1 MLPKAS
7 AGAKASVE
15 ANLTVPKHQ
24 GSLPAGCCGNSFT
37 LYKTT
42 RRRLAPT
49 LPRPPESTCCTGSA
63 SAVLATL
70 QPGIYTATK
79 GPETVVVDMEWLGR
93 MEQRLEH
100 QDEMLQ
106 AMRMHWLPAILQA
119 APGHAALPAVSQGI
133 STAGK
138 TAIVLS
144 EAEQR
149 GTATSQAFMQT
160 VPGSGPGC
168 ALPGQIQ
175 QILDHLD
182 GLRLLPQASALMMQ
196 GIEDVIS

>member
-1 MLPKAS
+1 
-7 AGAKASVE
+7 
-15 ANLTVPKHQ
+15 
-24 GSLPAGCCGNSFT
+24 
-37 LYKTT
+37 
-42 RRRLAPT
+42 
-49 LPRPPESTCCTGSA
+49 
-63 SAVLATL
+63 
-70 QPGIYTATK
+70 
-79 GPETVVVDMEWLGR
+79 MEWLGR

-160 VPGSGPGC
+160 VPGSGPGQLFCFLFLSVRLNVSRGSRSSTATC
-168 ALPGQIQ
+168 ARSYSCFRLHASL
-175 QILDHLD
+175 QIL
-182 GLRLLPQASALMMQ
+182 PY
-196 GIEDVIS
+196 VIADMFGQYAQHICIYIQELTANYMVRQSCLAGRSCKNCRGDA